1 MKQLSKTLLASLGIM
16 ILTGCATTAPEPQP
30 YDPTKS
36 RALNLAYAA
45 GLDRLTDQEIPKEQ
59 GQHITD
65 SLAYNALWAHT
76 NFVSPAPGFS
86 SFGAGALSVAGWLFA
101 PKEKEARN
109 SLVAW
114 MPKTMARTPEEA
126 EDKMLDIV
134 KEAIDKGL
142 TDLGVDFYFLYKTRK
157 SISAVSFLI
166 NDAAYGCPQVKPE
179 DSILNIC
186 GVTFIVREPLIGKTS
201 TVVSEHE
208 YPTYFFDPR
217 PDVKYSKIFIEQT
230 ANSKLP
236 EQSIYAAIS
245 KHLPKWV
252 LLYLAANEVKQK
264 DASKIPFPYI
274 LQQGKAEL
282 FIKPAAM
289 H

>member
-1 MKQLSKTLLASLGIM
+1 MKQLSKTLLASLGMM

-76 NFVSPAPGFS
+76 NFVSPAPDFS

-114 MPKTMARTPEEA
+114 MPRTMARTPEEA
-126 EDKMLDIV
+126 ELKMDKIV
-134 KEAIDKGL
+134 KEAIEKGL
-142 TDLGVDFYFLYKTRK
+142 ADLNLEVKKRAL
-157 SISAVSFLI
+157 SISYSKYIFDKDVFECFKGWL
-166 NDAAYGCPQVKPE
+166 VKE
-179 DSILNIC
+179 CSVESIIYTPIS
-186 GVTFIVREPLIGKTS
+186 GIAPASISGKNYS
-201 TVVSEHE
+201 AF
-208 YPTYFFDPR
+208 FFDPR
-217 PDVKYSKIFIEQT
+217 ATLYSKIEIIQFS
-230 ANSKLP
+230 NKVP
-236 EQSIYAAIS
+236 EKAIYAAIS
-245 KHLPKWV
+245 KHLPEWAM
-252 LLYLAANEVKQK
+252 LYLAPKEVKQE
-264 DASKIPFPYI
+264 DGSRLPFPYI

-282 FIKPAAM
+282 FIKPAAV